1 MLNDSTKPPQLSPA
15 KQALLERMRKR
26 SALTVAP
33 VIRARDTRDG
43 APLSFAQQRL
53 WLIQQ
58 LDPQTHL
65 YIVPRALQI
74 RGDLDVN
81 ALELALNSIIKRHEI
96 LRTAFPADENG
107 RPWQR
112 IAADLIIKL
121 SVTDLSSLKSADR
134 HAVIQSRVLE

>member
-1 MLNDSTKPPQLSPA
+1 MLNDSTKTPQLSPA

-33 VIRARDTRDG
+33 VIRARDTRNG

-58 LDPQTHL
+58 LDPQSHL
-65 YIVPRALQI
+65 YNVSRALQL

-81 ALELALNSIIKRHEI
+81 ALELALNSIIKPHEV
-96 LRTAFPADENG
+96 LRTALPAADDG
-107 RPWQR
+107 RPCTS
-112 IAADLIIKL
+112 ID
-121 SVTDLSSLKSADR
+121 DD
-134 HAVIQSRVLE
+134 